1 MRMKRVTHTFSER
14 CMAGCFGM
22 VVKHRRFG
30 RIYFLKPSVSC
41 LLISMSFLA
50 HPFSHPGLSRLGLAI
65 ERGVLGTFFQR
76 RFMKA
81 HLREQHY
88 IITQWTQE

>member
-1 MRMKRVTHTFSER
+1 MRMKRVTHAISER

-22 VVKHRRFG
+22 VAKHRRFG

-65 ERGVLGTFFQR
+65 ERGVLGTFFNVD
-76 RFMKA
+76 
-81 HLREQHY
+81 L
-88 IITQWTQE
+88 